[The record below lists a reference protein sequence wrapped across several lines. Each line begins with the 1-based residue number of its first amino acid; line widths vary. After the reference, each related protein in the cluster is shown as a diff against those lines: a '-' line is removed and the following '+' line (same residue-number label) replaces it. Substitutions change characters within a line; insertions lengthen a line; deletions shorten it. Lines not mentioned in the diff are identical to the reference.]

1 MNDDEVLKETSTV
14 REIKGIKKFVRFTT
28 IIYVLS
34 IIICVLGI
42 ASCVIR
48 GSVEVWEHIILWIS
62 LIISDSTILIF
73 VRSIKNGTITIE
85 ERENN

>member
-1 MNDDEVLKETSTV
+1 MNNDEVLKETSTV

-34 IIICVLGI
+34 IIIGVLGI
-42 ASCVIR
+42 VSCVAR
-48 GSVEVWEHIILWIS
+48 GSVEIWQHVILWIA

-73 VRSIKNGTITIE
+73 VRSIKNATVTIE
-85 ERENN
+85 ERENK

>member
-48 GSVEVWEHIILWIS
+48 GSVEVWEHIILWIT

-73 VRSIKNGTITIE
+73 VRSIKNGTVTIE

>member
-42 ASCVIR
+42 ASSVIR
-48 GSVEVWEHIILWIS
+48 GSVEVWEHIILWIT

-73 VRSIKNGTITIE
+73 VRSIKNGTVTIE
-85 ERENN
+85 

>member
-48 GSVEVWEHIILWIS
+48 GSVEVWEHIILWIA

-73 VRSIKNGTITIE
+73 VRSIKNGTVTIE

>member
-14 REIKGIKKFVRFTT
+14 REIKGINKFVRFTT

-48 GSVEVWEHIILWIS
+48 GSVEVWEHIILWIT

-73 VRSIKNGTITIE
+73 VRSIKNGTVTIE

>member
-48 GSVEVWEHIILWIS
+48 GSVEVWEHIILWID

-73 VRSIKNGTITIE
+73 IRSIKNGTITIE

>member
-1 MNDDEVLKETSTV
+1 MNNDEVLKETSTV

-48 GSVEVWEHIILWIS
+48 GSVEVWEHIILWIT

-73 VRSIKNGTITIE
+73 VRSIKNATVTVE
-85 ERENN
+85 ERENK